1 MILYR
6 DDYDLLKQYF
16 AATKGRY
23 FLQRPTNLN
32 RIVIEKAHD
41 AGDKDLVIDAYLDI
55 LDYNKEL
62 KDADQD
68 FFNKVLES
76 MSYEE
81 AIDHVLFGH
90 IKEQMDQR
98 GFDCR
103 QYAAVYYLHAKGG
116 LTAADLMKDLASDSG
131 VEKIANSQLFK
142 TEFVDKIMPSEEEEN
157 QLGLDAYVL
166 EQV

>member
-1 MILYR
+1 M
-6 DDYDLLKQYF
+6 
-16 AATKGRY
+16 
-23 FLQRPTNLN
+23 
-32 RIVIEKAHD
+32 
-41 AGDKDLVIDAYLDI
+41 VIDAYLDI

-98 GFDCR
+98 GLDCR

-116 LTAADLMKDLASDSG
+116 LTAADLMKDLASDAG

-142 TEFVDKIMPSEEEEN
+142 AEFVDKIMPREEEEN
-157 QLGLDAYVL
+157 PLGLDAYVL

>member
-1 MILYR
+1 
-6 DDYDLLKQYF
+6 
-16 AATKGRY
+16 
-23 FLQRPTNLN
+23 
-32 RIVIEKAHD
+32 
-41 AGDKDLVIDAYLDI
+41 
-55 LDYNKEL
+55 
-62 KDADQD
+62 
-68 FFNKVLES
+68 

-103 QYAAVYYLHAKGG
+103 QYAAVYYLHANGG

-157 QLGLDAYVL
+157 PLGLDAYVL